1 MKSRTVYFRFSV
13 ILLLSLV
20 FTAIQYTTTNPWKM
34 MNIPQNFLHYTL
46 LFDSIGYGSQLYL
59 LCLPFLACIGG
70 SYLYSDN
77 HISHLDQMCYARV
90 GIKKYLRKIYLKT
103 FCYSGIS
110 GISPFLVSM
119 LLAIMVNPHF
129 QKVSITSNY
138 PIIDNYSYLSHLYVF
153 SPVLLIILLIFAL
166 FVYSGLLGLLGV
178 ACASIYNKKHI
189 DIFLPF
195 VLLIVFY
202 FIVALLGQPEFG
214 CSVFFHIGISGGF
227 PNILIGMISNFILLF
242 TVVLVILVKKVN
254 ADDL

>member
-1 MKSRTVYFRFSV
+1 MKIRPTYLRF
-13 ILLLSLV
+13 SLV
-20 FTAIQYTTTNPWKM
+20 FLLSMFLNFIQFSTTNPWKS

-46 LFDSIGYGSQLYL
+46 LFDSIGNGSQLYL
-59 LCLPFLACIGG
+59 LCLPLLACIGG
-70 SYLYSDN
+70 SYLYSGN
-77 HISHLDQMCYARV
+77 HISHLDQMCYVRV

-110 GISPFLVSM
+110 GILPFLVSM

-153 SPVLLIILLIFAL
+153 SPVLLNILLIFAL
-166 FVYSGLLGLLGV
+166 FIYSGLLGLLGV

-214 CSVFFHIGISGGF
+214 CSVFFHVGISSGF
-227 PNILIGMISNFILLF
+227 PNILIGTISNFILLF
-242 TVVLVILVKKVN
+242 TVVFVILVKKVN